1 MRILIAEDDR
11 TSRAMLSAVLK
22 KCGHEVVE
30 TVSGAEAWE
39 ALQKSDAPQLA
50 ILDWMMPVMDG
61 LEVVRRVRARKA
73 ELPPYILLL
82 TTKSEKADI
91 IAGLEAG
98 ADDYLTKPFHA
109 GELRA
114 RVEVGRRMVDMQRQL
129 ALQVQE
135 LRQSMEHIS
144 ALQGIL
150 PICMH
155 CKKIRDDAGYWEQV
169 EAYVT
174 RHSRVLFSHGI
185 CPACMKQ
192 HYPDA

>member
-1 MRILIAEDDR
+1 
-11 TSRAMLSAVLK
+11 
-22 KCGHEVVE
+22 
-30 TVSGAEAWE
+30 
-39 ALQKSDAPQLA
+39 
-50 ILDWMMPVMDG
+50 
-61 LEVVRRVRARKA
+61 
-73 ELPPYILLL
+73 
-82 TTKSEKADI
+82 
-91 IAGLEAG
+91 
-98 ADDYLTKPFHA
+98 
-109 GELRA
+109 
-114 RVEVGRRMVDMQRQL
+114 MVDMQRQL